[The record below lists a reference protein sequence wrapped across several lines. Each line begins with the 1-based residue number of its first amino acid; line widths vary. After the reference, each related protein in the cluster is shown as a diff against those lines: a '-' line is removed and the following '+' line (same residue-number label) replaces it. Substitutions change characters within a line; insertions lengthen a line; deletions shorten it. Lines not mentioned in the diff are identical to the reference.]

1 MRRNRLTESDL
12 SRIVRRIVKENSEY
26 KKDLELRQ
34 KLNDIFF
41 GYDES
46 NLTSGQ
52 GERGYLSKEYR
63 LKRQISPRQRVER
76 LQQVISDLESYIRDL
91 KDELRDEE
99 GWSSDERYDDIWRD
113 VESWLNHNNFKPI
126 LKKVGFLFV

>member
-1 MRRNRLTESDL
+1 MRRIRLTESEL
-12 SRIVRRIVKENSEY
+12 TRIVKRIVKENSEY

-46 NLTSGQ
+46 NVTSDQ

-76 LQQVISDLESYIRDL
+76 LQQVIGDLESYIRDL

-99 GWSSDERYDDIWRD
+99 GWTADERYDDIWRD
-113 VESWLNHNNFKPI
+113 VES
-126 LKKVGFLFV
+126 

>member
-12 SRIVRRIVKENSEY
+12 SRIVRRIVKEDKEH
-26 KKDLELRQ
+26 KRELELRQ

-46 NLTSGQ
+46 NLTSDP

-63 LKRQISPRQRVER
+63 LKKSISPRQRMER
-76 LQQVISDLESYIRDL
+76 LQQVIGDLESYVRDL

-99 GWSSDERYDDIWRD
+99 GWTREEDYENVWGGL
-113 VESWLNHNNFKPI
+113 ES
-126 LKKVGFLFV
+126 